1 MKNKFNNITILLII
15 VFLGVLFH
23 KNFINEYPSN
33 IHAWAQSDRYAL
45 AVGFTK
51 NGLNFFKPETFVLNH
66 QFPNNWEKPA
76 NTSIT
81 AVDFPM
87 HDYIPAVIMKFLNTN
102 APWVF
107 RLYVLIY
114 SFIGLFFVFQL
125 AKLLTGDFLKSVFIT
140 LFAATSPVFV
150 YYQAGFL
157 PTIPSLSNAFVGI
170 YFYAY
175 YLSTEKNRF
184 FNISILFLTL
194 ATLSRTTFAIPLIAI
209 LGLEFLRILNQK
221 THLKPKIIPVVIS
234 LFSILAY
241 FFYNNYLTDKYGSI
255 FLNHIMPPSNYRQ
268 ILDLVVLVKE
278 RWLTHYFSL
287 THYIFIALL
296 IGLLIINAIRKKI
309 KFNKVSIELLIL
321 VSVMLLGCV
330 AFALLML
337 QQFPAHDYYF
347 LDTFFLPVIVFLII
361 LLSATPEWLK
371 PANNYFKLVLIAVF
385 SIPLIIN
392 AGIVQVE
399 RHETGHWDRVNAT
412 INNFKNA
419 EYYLDSLNIPQN
431 AKMLVIDAYAPNI
444 PLTLMNRKGY
454 VVMRT
459 SRENISKALQWD
471 FDYIVTQ
478 NVFFLSDVYPE
489 YPEIITQTDRIW
501 DNGKITVSKLRD
513 SKKKR
518 SLEQYLGLD
527 EKTPVKTEIL
537 NFDEAISANWE
548 NVSITSDFSH
558 SGQSA
563 GVLTKEMDFGITYKT
578 NNLPEIREKNLLLF
592 FQSHFLLNE
601 SVGDVELVVSI
612 HENSENTFYKS
623 LNLRNHLARQGEWEK
638 VNLLIYLP
646 KVESEDYE
654 FGLYIWNT
662 GRTELLM
669 DDFGFKIYQ

>member
-23 KNFINEYPSN
+23 KNFINDYPSN

-45 AVGFTK
+45 AVGFTN

-66 QFPNNWEKPA
+66 QFPNNWEEPA
-76 NTSIT
+76 NTSTT

-87 HDYIPAVIMKFLNTN
+87 HDYIPAVIMKLLNTN

-114 SFIGLFFVFQL
+114 SFFGLFFIFQL

-157 PTIPSLSNAFVGI
+157 PTIPSLSNAFAGI

-175 YLSTEKNRF
+175 YLSNDKNRF
-184 FNISILFLTL
+184 FNISILFLTI
-194 ATLSRTTFAIPLIAI
+194 AALSRTTFAIPLIAI
-209 LGLEFLRILNQK
+209 LGLELLRIINQK

-234 LFSILAY
+234 VFSILAY

-296 IGLLIINAIRKKI
+296 IGLLIINSIRKKI

-321 VSVMLLGCV
+321 VSVMLLGCL

-337 QQFPAHDYYF
+337 QQFPDHDYYF
-347 LDTFFLPVIVFLII
+347 LDTFFLPVIVLLII

-371 PANNYFKLVLIAVF
+371 PANIYFKVVSIAVF
-385 SIPLIIN
+385 SIPLIIH
-392 AGIVQVE
+392 ASIVQVE

-412 INNFKNA
+412 LNNFKNA
-419 EYYLDSLNIPQN
+419 EYYLDSLNISQN

-454 VVMRT
+454 AVMRT
-459 SRENISKALQWD
+459 SKENISKALQWD

-478 NVFFLSDVYPE
+478 NFFFLSDVYPE

-501 DNGKITVSKLRD
+501 DNGKITLSKLRD

-518 SLEQYLGLD
+518 SLAQYLGLD

-537 NFDEAISANWE
+537 NFDEAISANWK
-548 NVSITSDFSH
+548 NVLITSDFSH
-558 SGQSA
+558 SSPSA

-592 FQSHFLLNE
+592 FQSYFLLNE
-601 SVGDVELVVSI
+601 SLGDAELVVSI
-612 HENSENTFYKS
+612 HENNVNTFYKS
-623 LNLRNHLARQGEWEK
+623 FNLRNHLTRQGEWEK
-638 VNLLIYLP
+638 VNLLFYLP

-662 GRTELLM
+662 GRTELFI